1 MLGFIVCQ
9 QLPVI
14 KGFRH
19 IDDRKVI
26 DLKFPVRLLDG
37 FVQVLEIQGFPHDH
51 THQIHNDLILGL
63 DYFEQIG

>member
-1 MLGFIVCQ
+1 MLRLVVRQ
-9 QLPVI
+9 QLPVV
-14 KGFRH
+14 KGFRY

-26 DLKFPVRLLDG
+26 DLEFPIGFLDG
-37 FVQVLEIQGFPHDH
+37 FVQVIKIQGFSHDH

>member
-37 FVQVLEIQGFPHDH
+37 FVQVLEIQGFSHDH

>member
-9 QLPVI
+9 QLSVI

-37 FVQVLEIQGFPHDH
+37 FVQVLEIQGFSHDH

>member
-1 MLGFIVCQ
+1 MLGFVVRQ

-26 DLKFPVRLLDG
+26 DLKFSVRFLDG
-37 FVQVLEIQGFPHDH
+37 FVQVLTIQGFSQYH